1 MPEFSIDLSLVKKSD
16 VIPPLI
22 HKKVIKKAKTRLQAI
37 INKIERATQ
46 LRFLPRIK
54 VVPFALVNGP
64 VVNLGIIATS
74 AIEDHLEP
82 VIFISAPTILF
93 ADEGTL
99 TSHILNLFMRY
110 IVMSIIMYYGLM
122 IKPHEYIALQ
132 KDTEF
137 WASMA
142 KLVIKDE
149 RILEAF
155 HEYITNPMAIKT
167 VINEIAQKWLNEG
180 YPAGWVDSLVEIRF
194 DLPVIVDLD
203 LVEKMGWEIALM
215 IIEWL
220 RRFRVGELSI

>member
-1 MPEFSIDLSLVKKSD
+1 
-16 VIPPLI
+16 
-22 HKKVIKKAKTRLQAI
+22 
-37 INKIERATQ
+37 
-46 LRFLPRIK
+46 
-54 VVPFALVNGP
+54 
-64 VVNLGIIATS
+64 
-74 AIEDHLEP
+74 
-82 VIFISAPTILF
+82 
-93 ADEGTL
+93 
-99 TSHILNLFMRY
+99 
-110 IVMSIIMYYGLM
+110 
-122 IKPHEYIALQ
+122 
-132 KDTEF
+132 
-137 WASMA
+137 MA

-203 LVEKMGWEIALM
+203 LVEKMGCEIALM